1 MKFVFFLK
9 SILFKKTL
17 GAYISK
23 SKQCYNGKPSTYYL
37 YARTKIPVDFHNF
50 ISVRLME
57 TDYNHGLLNTLY
69 LVSHRNIFSRPC
81 YNIFIFPGLL
91 ILSTGTISS
100 LSVMSV
106 FGHFLFI

>member
-1 MKFVFFLK
+1 MKFAFFLK
-9 SILFKKTL
+9 SILFKKIL

-23 SKQCYNGKPSTYYL
+23 SKQCYHGKRSTYYL

-50 ISVRLME
+50 IGVRLME

-69 LVSHRNIFSRPC
+69 LVGHRNIFSRPC

-106 FGHFLFI
+106 FCHFLFI